1 MTLRLLVLM
10 LSLLQQPAGRNVIE
24 GQVLRADTPT
34 PTPVVGARVI
44 LANPDVRLTRTGP
57 LYTEIATASTDNAGR
72 FRMEGVVPGRYRLVA
87 TAAGFVNGQYG
98 QRKFD
103 GPGSPLTVSNG
114 TATPPVQIKV
124 VPTAV
129 ITGTVR
135 DIDNEPLS
143 GVNVLLSKVAYTVDG
158 GRTLS
163 TATSAVTDDRG
174 FYRLYWI
181 TPGEYTLSANM
192 PAVVSGGRGFPRNPS
207 ATPPRTGYTAIYYPG
222 VTDMSRAQTVKVNP
236 GETLNGLALHFLPVP
251 TRSLSGTVTLTQ
263 GGRPLTA
270 IVQLV
275 SQTPGLVARE
285 TSTDAEG
292 KYSFA
297 GLPAG
302 NYQVMA
308 INPIAQFEFG
318 AASVNL
324 QERDVSG
331 FNLTV
336 KRAATLRGSVTL
348 EGGAALP
355 NLGRTTVML
364 TEPPGSPNI
373 DMSSPAVVAADGTF
387 QINGVGTGAMEVR
400 VNGLPPQYYV
410 KSARFGSAD
419 AWTVPISVP
428 GAATDTLQ
436 IVLSAEAGNVRG
448 TAVDAAGAAFVSAS
462 IVLIPEPRFRGRL
475 AYYRTATTD
484 GGGNFA
490 LRGIPPG
497 EYLLFAWDTLEDNA
511 YYNADFVR
519 QQEPNGTAVV
529 VEAGKELVSRLR
541 VIER

>member
-1 MTLRLLVLM
+1 MMLRLLVLM

-24 GQVLRADTPT
+24 GQVLRADTAT

-44 LANPDVRLTRTGP
+44 LADPTVRTTPTGP
-57 LYTEIATASTDNAGR
+57 LYTEIATASTDDAGR
-72 FRMEGVVPGRYRLVA
+72 FRMEGVAPGRYRLVA
-87 TAAGFVNGQYG
+87 TAVGFVNGQYG
-98 QRKFD
+98 QRRFD
-103 GPGSPLTVSNG
+103 GPGSPLTVTNG
-114 TATPPVQIKV
+114 TATPAVQIKV
-124 VPTAV
+124 APTAV

-143 GVNVLLSKVAYTVDG
+143 GVNVLLSKVAYTEDG
-158 GRTLS
+158 GRTLA

-174 FYRLYWI
+174 FYRLFWI
-181 TPGEYTLSANM
+181 TPGEYALSANM
-192 PAVVSGGRGFPRNPS
+192 PAVLSGGRGFPRNPN

-222 VTDMSRAQTVKVNP
+222 VADMSRAQTVKVNP
-236 GETLNGLALHFLPVP
+236 GETLNGLALQFLPVP
-251 TRSLSGTVTLTQ
+251 TRRLSGTVTQ
-263 GGRPLTA
+263 GGRPLLA
-270 IVQLV
+270 FVQLL
-275 SQTPGLVARE
+275 SRTPGGADRE
-285 TSTDAEG
+285 TTTDAEG

-297 GLPAG
+297 ELPAG
-302 NYQVMA
+302 SYQVMA
-308 INPIAQFEFG
+308 INPIAQLEFG
-318 AASVNL
+318 ADSVDL
-324 QERDVSG
+324 RERDVSG

-336 KRAATLRGSVTL
+336 KRAAPLRGSVAL

-373 DMSSPAVVAADGTF
+373 DMSTPAVVAADGTF

-419 AWTVPISVP
+419 AWTAPIALP

-436 IVLSAEAGNVRG
+436 IVLSSGAGNIRG

-462 IVLIPEPRFRGRL
+462 VVLIPEPRFRGRP

-484 GGGNFA
+484 GVGSFG
-490 LRGIPPG
+490 LPGIPPG
-497 EYLLFAWDTLEDNA
+497 EYLLFAWDTLEANA